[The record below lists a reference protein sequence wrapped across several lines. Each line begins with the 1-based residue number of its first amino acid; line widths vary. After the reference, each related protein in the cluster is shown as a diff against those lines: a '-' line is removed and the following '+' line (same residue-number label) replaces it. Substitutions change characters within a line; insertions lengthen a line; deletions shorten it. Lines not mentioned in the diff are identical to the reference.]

1 LALKG
6 APLFCAIQFHV
17 IPAFAGVAFLFS
29 KHQLTNQGE
38 FMSLNHITEQ
48 VNNLGTA
55 WEQFKQV
62 NDRRLSD
69 IERKGNADP
78 LYAEHLSKIGH
89 ALGHHKTRMDSIE
102 TAVSRPSGAIEV
114 PHLGTK
120 SGGGQYTKAFT
131 TYLRKGMDS
140 GLEQIES
147 KALSVGSDPDGGY
160 TVTPAMSETIV
171 KAIAES
177 SPMRQLCNV
186 ENISTDALEIIQDYN
201 EQAAGWTTETGSISD
216 SATPQIAKKV
226 ISVHELYAQPKA
238 TQKLVDDSAID
249 IEQWLSEKVSEVFTR
264 LENKSFI
271 DGDGSGKPKGILDYT
286 AGTSWGE
293 IEQIDSGV
301 DGALTAD
308 SLIKLY
314 YSLNEEYSSRAT
326 FLMNRSVVQAA
337 RLLKEST
344 TDQYLWNPG
353 LAAGADDTLL
363 GVPVRQA
370 ADMPVAA
377 GDSLSVAIADF
388 KRAYTIVDRI
398 GIRTLRDPF
407 TDKPFIKFY
416 TTKRVGG
423 DVVNFDAIKLLKLAA

>member
-1 LALKG
+1 
-6 APLFCAIQFHV
+6 
-17 IPAFAGVAFLFS
+17 
-29 KHQLTNQGE
+29 
-38 FMSLNHITEQ
+38 MSLNHITEQ
-48 VNNLGTA
+48 VNQLGTA

-62 NDRRLSD
+62 NNQRLNE

-78 LYAEHLSKIGH
+78 LYQEHLSKINH
-89 ALGHHKTRMDSIE
+89 ALDHHKSRMNALE
-102 TAVSRPSGAIEV
+102 TAVSRPAVAGDAY
-114 PHLGTK
+114 K
-120 SGGGQYTKAFT
+120 SDSPYAGEYKKAFT
-131 TYLRKGMDS
+131 TYLRKGMDA
-140 GLEQIES
+140 GLEQMES

-160 TVTPAMSETIV
+160 TVTPAMAETIV
-171 KAIAES
+171 KAINEF
-177 SPMRQLCNV
+177 SPMRSLANI
-186 ENISTDALEIIQDYN
+186 ETISTDSLEIIQDYD
-201 EQAAGWTTETGSISD
+201 EAAAGWTTETGSVSD
-216 SATPQIAKKV
+216 TNTPQVAKST
-226 ISVHELYAQPKA
+226 IPVHELYAQPKA

-271 DGDGSGKPKGILDYT
+271 DGDGSGQPKGILSYA
-286 AGTSWGE
+286 AGTSWGQ

-301 DGALTAD
+301 DGALTSDA
-308 SLIKLY
+308 LVKLY
-314 YSLNEEYSSRAT
+314 YALQEDYASNAT

-353 LAAGADDTLL
+353 LATGADDTLL

-370 ADMPVAA
+370 TDMPVAA
-377 GDSLSVAIADF
+377 TDSLSVAIADF
-388 KRAYTIVDRI
+388 NRAYTIVDRI